1 MLGYI
6 NGKVL
11 AILPNSTKFANIVIT
26 PGKNNENIG
35 YNVLTTKNVA
45 SNIVLGNTFQ
55 FWIYHYIS
63 ERDSILLGITTLE
76 RLKLFYKVV
85 NVSGIGPKVALTL
98 VEFFDDP
105 AILLTAIKDKDTD
118 TISKV
123 PGLGKKTAAK
133 LVLSLINTIDSLD
146 FIPQETKGSVNKLS
160 KYPQYNLIVSSLKN
174 LGFSRGEINNLIN
187 VMQQPLEEAIL
198 QGKDIEYLLKLVL
211 SAKT

>member
-6 NGKVL
+6 KGRVL
-11 AILPNSTKFANIVIT
+11 AVLPNSTKFANIVIT
-26 PGKNNENIG
+26 PGRSSEDIG
-35 YNVLTTKNVA
+35 YNILTTKNVA
-45 SNIVLGNTFQ
+45 SKIVIGDMFQ

-85 NVSGIGPKVALTL
+85 NVTGIGPKVALTL

-146 FIPQETKGSVNKLS
+146 FIPQESKGSVNKLS

-174 LGFSRGEINNLIN
+174 LGFSRGEINNMIN
-187 VMQQPLEEAIL
+187 AIQQPLEKAIL

-211 SAKT
+211 SAKN

>member
-6 NGKVL
+6 KGRVL
-11 AILPNSTKFANIVIT
+11 AVLPNSTKFANIVIT
-26 PGKNNENIG
+26 PGTDNENIG

-45 SNIVLGNTFQ
+45 SKIVIGDMFQ
-55 FWIYHYIS
+55 FWVYHYIS

-105 AILLTAIKDKDTD
+105 AVLLTAIKDKDTD

-146 FIPQETKGSVNKLS
+146 FIPQESKESVNKLS
-160 KYPQYNLIVSSLKN
+160 RYPQYNLIVSSLKN